1 MRETDKRK
9 SIGKWLWWAIIAV
22 LCGVTL
28 ALDFMEIRILKE
40 EFRNSALLK
49 IIQQLS
55 GSALAILLMRYLN
68 IRLFEKP
75 QNLLYLLPCLV
86 IAVDNFQWSSFI
98 AGNMQ
103 LVRTELVDV
112 LLFTGKCLAVGLF
125 EELIFRGVL
134 FSVIAGFFTNDKKG
148 FWKTYVVSSAIFA
161 ISHLFNGFSFGTI
174 LQVGYTFLTG
184 GLFAFCLLKTKNIL
198 CCALVHG
205 IYNFCG
211 TFYATQGL
219 GAGVVFD
226 IGTVITMAV
235 VSVVIGVFVLYK
247 VWKYSDEEREELY
260 RRLGVRQ
267 SDKNNAE

>member
-1 MRETDKRK
+1 MQEIDKRK

-22 LCGVTL
+22 LCVVTL
-28 ALDFMEIRILKE
+28 LLDFVEIHIIDDD
-40 EFRNSALLK
+40 FRNGALLK
-49 IIQQLS
+49 ILQQIS
-55 GSALAILLMRYLN
+55 GSALAILLMWYLN
-68 IRLFEKP
+68 IQLFKKP
-75 QNLLYLLPCLV
+75 QNWLYLLPCLI

-98 AGNMQ
+98 VGNMQ
-103 LVRTELVDV
+103 LVRTEFVDV
-112 LLFTGKCLAVGLF
+112 VLFTGKCLTVGLF

-134 FSVIAGFFTNDKKG
+134 FSVIAGYFSNDKKG
-148 FWKTYVVSSAIFA
+148 LWKTYIVSSAIFA

-184 GLFAFCLLKTKNIL
+184 GLFGFCLLKTKNIL

-219 GAGVVFD
+219 GTGVVFD
-226 IGTVITMAV
+226 IGTIITMAV
-235 VSVVIGVFVLYK
+235 VSVAIGVFVLYK

-260 RRLGVRQ
+260 KRLGIRAK
-267 SDKNNAE
+267 KNN